1 MSYETIKALHII
13 GFTCW
18 FAGLFY
24 IVRLFIYNVEARD
37 RADAATEAFIT
48 QYNLMQRRLWYGITW
63 PAMVFTL
70 TFGVWLLIKYTALHG
85 EMHTWLHLKTT
96 LLGGLVVYHFILG
109 RIHKQLLRNEC
120 RWSSKALRVL
130 NEVATVFLVFIV
142 FLGVLKNTFTLATA
156 GTIGAVLTFVLVA
169 GFWAVAQK
177 RKSSTR

>member
-1 MSYETIKALHII
+1 MTYETVKALHII

-37 RADAATEAFIT
+37 RADATTEAFTT

-70 TFGVWLLIKYTALHG
+70 VFGIWLLMKYVALHG
-85 EMHTWLHLKTT
+85 QLHGWLHVKLTLLLGLCGYHFLLGKIHKK
-96 LLGGLVVYHFILG
+96 LLGG
-109 RIHKQLLRNEC
+109 QC
-120 RWSSKALRVL
+120 TWSSKSLRML
-130 NEVATVFLVFIV
+130 NEIATVFLVFIV
-142 FLGVLKNTFTLATA
+142 FVAVLKNAFTLATA
-156 GTIGAVLTFVLVA
+156 GIVGGGLAFVLVA

-177 RKSSTR
+177 RKTSA

>member
-1 MSYETIKALHII
+1 MTYESIKALHII

-37 RADAATEAFIT
+37 RADTATTAFVT
-48 QYNLMQRRLWYGITW
+48 QYNLMQRRLWFGITW

-70 TFGVWLLIKYTALHG
+70 VFGGWLLMKYVALHG
-85 EMHTWLHLKTT
+85 QMHVWLHLKLT
-96 LLGGLVVYHFILG
+96 LLVGLVVYHFLLG
-109 RIHKQLLRNEC
+109 SINKKLVSNNCNWSAKSLRM
-120 RWSSKALRVL
+120 L

-142 FLGVLKNTFTLATA
+142 FVAVLKNTFTLATA
-156 GTIGAVLTFVLVA
+156 GVVGGVLSFVLVA

-177 RKSSTR
+177 RNKTS